1 MSRALAVFHGKFG
14 RATIYQLDRD
24 MATHAHREG
33 HLTFYVAGRHSMMKL
48 GGSEHLLTPERGA
61 AINPWRPHSFHAG
74 DLEDGSLFLIL
85 YVRPEWFLQMAR
97 SPRCGMRFG
106 RSIIEMTPTVTWLA
120 NRVTGLLLDGIDALD
135 SRTCELFDGYLYE
148 LTQESFDQSWQWTG
162 DESLVNVTTSPVRD
176 FRIRNSIRLM
186 KSRLGDGESI
196 LFDGI
201 ARQAGLSRPHFFKL
215 FKENLGLTPNIY
227 FNTLRME
234 SAIDRLTTSSEA
246 VTSIGLD
253 LGFSSQASF
262 TRFFASNVG
271 IPPSDY
277 RRVAHLA
284 AA

>member
-14 RATIYQLDRD
+14 RATLYQLDRD

-33 HLTFYVAGRHSMMKL
+33 HLAFYVAGRASAMKL
-48 GGSEHLLTPERGA
+48 DGAKRLLTPERGV

-97 SPRCGMRFG
+97 SPHCGMRFG
-106 RSIIEMTPTVTWLA
+106 RSVIEMTPTVTWLA
-120 NRVTGLLLDGIDALD
+120 NRVTGLLLDGIDPLD
-135 SRTCELFDGYLYE
+135 CGTCELFDGYLYE

-162 DESLVNVTTSPVRD
+162 DENLNNLTSGTVRD
-176 FRIRNSIRLM
+176 FRIRNSIKLM
-186 KSRLGDGESI
+186 KSRLGDGEGI
-196 LFDGI
+196 LFDVI

-227 FNTLRME
+227 LNTLRME
-234 SAIDRLTTSSEA
+234 TAIDRLTTSREA

>member
-1 MSRALAVFHGKFG
+1 MSRALAVFHGRFG
-14 RATIYQLDRD
+14 RATLYKLDRD

-33 HLTFYVAGRHSMMKL
+33 HLIFYVAGRWS
-48 GGSEHLLTPERGA
+48 SLTIDGKPHALMPELAA
-61 AINPWRPHSFHAG
+61 AISPWRPHSFHAG
-74 DLEDGSLFLIL
+74 DPEDGSVFLIL

-97 SPRCGMRFG
+97 SAYCGMRFG
-106 RSIIEMTPTVTWLA
+106 RSVIEMTPSVTRLA
-120 NRVTGLLLDGIDALD
+120 SRVTRLLLEGVDPLGAADCD
-135 SRTCELFDGYLYE
+135 LFDGYLYE

-162 DESLVNVTTSPVRD
+162 DEGMVGLPAHAVRD
-176 FRIRNSIRLM
+176 FRIRNSIKLM

-196 LFDGI
+196 LLDRI

-215 FKENLGLTPNIY
+215 FKESLGLTPNIY
-227 FNTLRME
+227 LNTLRME
-234 SAIDRLTTSSEA
+234 VAIDKLTTSRDA

-277 RRVAHLA
+277 RRAAHLMA
-284 AA
+284 A